1 MQSQTVFFT
10 GTIDPT
16 TGEIRSR
23 RIDTRRELPER
34 DLLVD
39 VHYSPDVRHVDA
51 PNTDPTLTQFYE
63 PKQEAERDRDN
74 S

>member
-23 RIDTRRELPER
+23 RIDTRRELPPS
-34 DLLVD
+34 DLMVD
-39 VHYSPDVRHVDA
+39 VHYSPDVRHVEI
-51 PNTDPTLTQFYE
+51 PNNDPTLAQFYE
-63 PKQEAERDRDN
+63 PRQENERN
-74 S
+74 EAH